1 MYLSIVCQ
9 EGNDINVI
17 TAIFTRDGSM
27 PHLLDYVSFDDK
39 GVWISRDIYDSTGLV
54 TSMTMDITSQN
65 VTVLYGTMQI
75 NDDAEVGF
83 CAVFSL
89 FLNSSMNV
97 GYLIDE
103 NGNVWIAMASRGL
116 ISIYSSDYVDSEFQ
130 DVQVSLTMDPGNI
143 TMPVSVDI
151 GGDWEGLHGYMYGS
165 DDPVDISDYS
175 LSIEQESCRIYGDMA
190 SEEDV
195 LFEGLVCISLPKVAE
210 ITINIE
216 GKVFHGQI
224 SISDSKITIMIS
236 DGDIEGL
243 SVLEFKR
250 AQ

>member
-9 EGNDINVI
+9 EDDDINVI
-17 TAIFTRDGSM
+17 TAIFTRDGTL
-27 PHLLDYVSFDDK
+27 PHLLDYISFDDS
-39 GVWISRDIYDSTGLV
+39 GEWISREVYDSTGLI
-54 TSMTMDITSQN
+54 TSVTMDITSQN

-75 NDDAEVGF
+75 NDDAEVDF

-89 FLNSSMNV
+89 LLNSSMNA

-116 ISIYSSDYVDSEFQ
+116 ISIYASDYVDSEFQ
-130 DVQVSLTMDPGNI
+130 DVQISLTKDPGDV
-143 TMPVSVDI
+143 MVPVSADI
-151 GGDWEGLHGYMYGS
+151 SGDWEGLQGYMYGS
-165 DDPVDISDYS
+165 DDPIDISEYS
-175 LSIEQESCRIYGDMA
+175 LSIEQESCRLYGSIGSDGDA
-190 SEEDV
+190 S
-195 LFEGLVCISLPKVAE
+195 FEGIVCVSLPKTAE

-216 GKVFHGQI
+216 GKLLHGQI

-236 DGDIEGL
+236 DGDLDGL

-250 AQ
+250 VQ